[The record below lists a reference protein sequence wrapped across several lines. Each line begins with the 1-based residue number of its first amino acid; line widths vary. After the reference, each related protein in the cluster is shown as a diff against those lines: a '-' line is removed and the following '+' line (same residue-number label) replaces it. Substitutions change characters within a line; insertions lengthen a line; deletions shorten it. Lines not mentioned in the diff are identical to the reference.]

1 MTTEDNGF
9 RIAATDVD
17 GAVHGLGG
25 DPKRTT
31 YRVDHVD
38 ERMTRIV
45 PDRNGSA
52 VLDEDGHVVGT
63 NLKPATAY
71 RVFDDGNGLTLM
83 ELEDHEADVRIVT
96 NDRFWDKVTRDWDE
110 AAEPMEP

>member
-17 GAVHGLGG
+17 RAVHGLGG
-25 DPKRTT
+25 DPKGTT

-63 NLKPATAY
+63 NLKPGTAY
-71 RVFDDGNGLTLM
+71 RVFDDGDGLTLM
-83 ELEDHEADVRIVT
+83 ELEGHEADVRIVT
-96 NDRFWDKVTRDWDE
+96 NDRFWDKATRDWDE
-110 AAEPMEP
+110 AAESMKL

>member
-1 MTTEDNGF
+1 MTADDNGF

-17 GAVHGLGG
+17 KAVHGLGG
-25 DPKRTT
+25 YPKGTT

-38 ERMTRIV
+38 KRMTRIV

-63 NLKPATAY
+63 NLKSATAY
-71 RVFDDGNGLTLM
+71 RVFDDGDGFTLM
-83 ELEDHEADVRIVT
+83 ELEGHEADVRIVT
-96 NDRFWDKVTRDWDE
+96 NDRFWDKATRDWDASVE
-110 AAEPMEP
+110 SMRL